1 MIGRSGTPR
10 QTQTHQAARIPTQHG
25 HHDQVI
31 LARLHPRQCIYHEH
45 TLVLHPTMVEFMRIH
60 GFGSRFIAEG
70 IMFGDPERFAAMNM
84 KINMSGQMSNM
95 NYVGPSLTC
104 PDNVM
109 KEFKIGKT

>member
-1 MIGRSGTPR
+1 MVSHLTMTIKSSWHGY
-10 QTQTHQAARIPTQHG
+10 THDNTYIS
-25 HHDQVI
+25 
-31 LARLHPRQCIYHEH
+31 EH
-45 TLVLHPTMVEFMRIH
+45 TLALHPTMVEFMRIH

-70 IMFGDPERFAAMNM
+70 ICLENPTDLQLYMNM